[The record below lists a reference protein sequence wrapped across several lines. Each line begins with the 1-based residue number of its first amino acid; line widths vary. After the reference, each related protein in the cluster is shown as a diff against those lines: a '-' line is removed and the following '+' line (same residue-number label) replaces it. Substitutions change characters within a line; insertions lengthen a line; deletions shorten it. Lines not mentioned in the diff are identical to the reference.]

1 MKLLK
6 CVMTLHGKKLLTQFS
21 LRLTFALIQFQTF
34 NLFVVSCVKFSIDL
48 KAQKFQLKLKG
59 KPFMI

>member
-1 MKLLK
+1 
-6 CVMTLHGKKLLTQFS
+6 MTLHGKKLLTQFS